1 MAGYASRHCQRH
13 AQKHPRRSVRHSSLL
28 KLVIFRHPCPVWKQ
42 MVVHQGLNKR
52 YVRLSSLLEAQLS
65 AVRLDPSQS
74 LSTLD
79 QDLDGVL
86 VESSLVVNPDPKD
99 LMAVQNRDRSDV
111 GFVDSLEHWEQ
122 GALFFRQHSLD
133 LLVSFLNRYQDS
145 THPGDELRLGFLM
158 TGVKAEGVSS
168 A

>member
-1 MAGYASRHCQRH
+1 
-13 AQKHPRRSVRHSSLL
+13 
-28 KLVIFRHPCPVWKQ
+28 
-42 MVVHQGLNKR
+42 
-52 YVRLSSLLEAQLS
+52 
-65 AVRLDPSQS
+65 LDPSQS

-122 GALFFRQHSLD
+122 GALFFRQHFLD
-133 LLVSFLNRYQDS
+133 LLISFLNRYQDS

-158 TGVKAEGVSS
+158 TGVIAEGVVVSIRVGS
-168 A
+168 VAPGVQFFQARIDV

>member
-1 MAGYASRHCQRH
+1 
-13 AQKHPRRSVRHSSLL
+13 V
-28 KLVIFRHPCPVWKQ
+28 
-42 MVVHQGLNKR
+42 
-52 YVRLSSLLEAQLS
+52 EAELS
-65 AVRLDPSQS
+65 AVCLDPSQS

-86 VESSLVVNPDPKD
+86 VVSSLVVNSDPKD